1 MNLRIVSR
9 CVGAVIIVVGATMA
23 TAAPVAWMMGDL
35 PGVGWRFLVA
45 ALLTIGLGFAAVCAT
60 NNSDMGVSEGY
71 AIVTF
76 SWVGATL
83 ISAIPYVWI
92 GQLSVVDACFESM
105 SGFTTTGATILR
117 DIEAFGEGHASLLYW
132 RSMTQWL
139 GGMGIVVLSLAILPI
154 LGIGGMQLYKAEAPG
169 PTSDQLTPRI
179 AGTAKFLWLIYLAMT
194 LVEAVLLGLSPKVN
208 AFDAWCH
215 AATTLST
222 GGFSTRNASVAGF
235 DSAYV
240 EWVIIV
246 FMYLAA
252 INFVLHLRALHG
264 DWNGYRKDDEFR
276 FFAGL
281 AGAAV
286 MAVATCLLVDGRY
299 GLSEAIRHSA
309 FTVGSIVSTTGYGTE
324 DYDLWPAFARGLLVF
339 MMFVGGCGGSTS
351 GGMKISR
358 IMILLRHALQQIT
371 CCLYPRA
378 VLNIRVN
385 GQRLP
390 NPILGRILGFFF
402 IFLTLVFLLGLL
414 LCVIEPGASL
424 ETAFSTAVTCI
435 GNVGPGLDAVGPT
448 QNFAWMAAHT
458 KLILVLSMLVGRLEI
473 FTVIVLFQ
481 PSLWRR

>member
-1 MNLRIVSR
+1 VLR
-9 CVGAVIIVVGATMA
+9 CVGAIVMVVGATMA
-23 TAAPVAWMMGDL
+23 TAVPVALLMGDAEGVAIKFL
-35 PGVGWRFLVA
+35 LAALGTIAIGAVFAFHSRDTGVGIRE
-45 ALLTIGLGFAAVCAT
+45 GF
-60 NNSDMGVSEGY
+60 

-76 SWVGATL
+76 SWLG
-83 ISAIPYVWI
+83 SALVAAVPYVWI
-92 GQLSVVDACFESM
+92 GGLSPVDACFESM
-105 SGFTTTGATILR
+105 SGFTTTGATILT
-117 DIEAFGEGHASLLYW
+117 DIEAFGEGAASLLYW

-179 AGTAKFLWLIYLAMT
+179 ANTAKILWLIYVALTLLETVLLAMSPHMT
-194 LVEAVLLGLSPKVN
+194 LFE
-208 AFDAWCH
+208 AWCH
-215 AATTLST
+215 ACTSLAS
-222 GGFSTRNASVAGF
+222 GGFSTRNASIAGF
-235 DSAYV
+235 ESAYV